1 MCTCNEYFLDLTSMH
16 DFSCYP
22 PLEVLKMHAHVDRI
36 HTEHLSEKVCLWPL
50 NDIKDISE

>member
-36 HTEHLSEKVCLWPL
+36 HRTSFWESVFMATKRYKRHIWM
-50 NDIKDISE
+50 